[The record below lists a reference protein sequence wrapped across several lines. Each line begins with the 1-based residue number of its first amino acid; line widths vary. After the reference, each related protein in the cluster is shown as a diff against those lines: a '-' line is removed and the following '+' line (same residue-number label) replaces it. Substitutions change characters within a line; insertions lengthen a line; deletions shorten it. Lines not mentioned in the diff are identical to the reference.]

1 MQLKLRFFWFLMFV
15 AMATVPAVAQFEV
28 SPDHFD
34 EDSANGRKVAD
45 ARPLEGLKQ
54 QIAEQK
60 TLLASYQEQIQR
72 KTAVMERARYNVGS
86 SANAADKAAA
96 RENFLTQ
103 QRELHE
109 LRQVLAKP
117 IHDAIVALNGLER
130 KQDALRQVA
139 QRRRAS
145 PGVATT
151 VASAK

>member
-1 MQLKLRFFWFLMFV
+1 MKLRFCWFFMFV

-34 EDSANGRKVAD
+34 EDSSNRRKVAD
-45 ARPLEGLKQ
+45 ARPQDGLKQ

-60 TLLASYQEQIQR
+60 ALLTSYQEQIQR
-72 KTAVMERARYNVGS
+72 KTAVMDRARYDVGS
-86 SANAADKAAA
+86 SAKGADSAAA
-96 RENFLTQ
+96 RENFLRL
-103 QRELHE
+103 QRELRG

-117 IHDAIVALNGLER
+117 IHDATVALNQLER
-130 KQDALRQVA
+130 KQDALRPIA
-139 QRRRAS
+139 QRRRVS

>member
-1 MQLKLRFFWFLMFV
+1 MQLKLRFCWFLMFLT
-15 AMATVPAVAQFEV
+15 MATVPAVAQFEV

-72 KTAVMERARYNVGS
+72 KTAVMDRARYNVGS
-86 SANAADKAAA
+86 SANGADKAAA

-109 LRQVLAKP
+109 LRQALAKP
-117 IHDAIVALNGLER
+117 IHDARVALHGLER
-130 KQDALRQVA
+130 KQNALRQVA

>member
-1 MQLKLRFFWFLMFV
+1 
-15 AMATVPAVAQFEV
+15 
-28 SPDHFD
+28 
-34 EDSANGRKVAD
+34 
-45 ARPLEGLKQ
+45 
-54 QIAEQK
+54 
-60 TLLASYQEQIQR
+60 
-72 KTAVMERARYNVGS
+72 VMDRARYNVGS

-109 LRQVLAKP
+109 LRQALAKP

>member
-15 AMATVPAVAQFEV
+15 AMGTVPAVAQFEV

-34 EDSANGRKVAD
+34 EDSSNSRKVAD

-60 TLLASYQEQIQR
+60 ALLASYQEQIQR
-72 KTAVMERARYNVGS
+72 KTAVMHRARYDVGS
-86 SANAADKAAA
+86 PADGADNAAA
-96 RENFLTQ
+96 RENFLRQ
-103 QRELHE
+103 QRELRG

-117 IHDAIVALNGLER
+117 IHDARVALIGLER

>member
-15 AMATVPAVAQFEV
+15 AMAMATVPAVAQFEV

-54 QIAEQK
+54 QIAAQK

-72 KTAVMERARYNVGS
+72 KTAVMDRARYNVGS
-86 SANAADKAAA
+86 SANGADKAAA
-96 RENFLTQ
+96 RKKFLTQ
-103 QRELHE
+103 QREPPE

-130 KQDALRQVA
+130 KQ
-139 QRRRAS
+139 
-145 PGVATT
+145 
-151 VASAK
+151 